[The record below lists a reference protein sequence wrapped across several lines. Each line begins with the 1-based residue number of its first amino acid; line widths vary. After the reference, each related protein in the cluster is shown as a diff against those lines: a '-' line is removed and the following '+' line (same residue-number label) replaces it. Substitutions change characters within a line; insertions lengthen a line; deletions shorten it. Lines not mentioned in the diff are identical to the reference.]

1 MSNLSD
7 FLTTDYVAH
16 FGVTWNAA
24 TMSLRAES
32 PASICFEIEDKKPT
46 IVQPSGQ
53 GVSVIRKKP
62 EVIEVL
68 DLEDFTSQVHGSAN
82 TPSSCDFAI
91 SPVIGSKY
99 LLLNELTRTRSNYIL
114 RFVQPETGVERE
126 GKLETARRQLT
137 ETIERF
143 YSVSNFCDHYVEKT
157 ALFSCR
163 LSDKVKNGIMA
174 KSAKSFNKGIYK
186 LQKMKLHELLP
197 HGFVFKMRVYSE
209 EYRIE

>member
-16 FGVTWNAA
+16 FNVIWDDA
-24 TMSLRAES
+24 TMSLRAEY
-32 PASICFEIEDKKPT
+32 PASICFEIEDKKPS

-62 EVIEVL
+62 EAVEVL
-68 DLEDFTSQVHGSAN
+68 DLEGFTKQVHGNDN
-82 TPSSCDFAI
+82 TPSSCDFAL
-91 SPVIGSKY
+91 SPVVGSEF
-99 LLLNELTRTRSNYIL
+99 LLLNELTRTQSNYIL
-114 RFVQPETGVERE
+114 RFVQPGTGVERE

-143 YSVSNFCDHYVEKT
+143 YSVSNFCDQYAEKT

-163 LSDKVKNGIMA
+163 LSDKVRNGIMA
-174 KSAKSFNKGIYK
+174 KSARSFNKGIYK
-186 LQKMKLHELLP
+186 LQRMRLHELLP
-197 HGFVFKMRVYSE
+197 HGFVFKMRVYGE

>member
-7 FLTTDYVAH
+7 FLTIDYVAH

-24 TMSLRAES
+24 TMSLRTEY
-32 PASICFEIEDKKPT
+32 PASICFEIEDKKPS

-62 EVIEVL
+62 EAVEVL
-68 DLEDFTSQVHGSAN
+68 DLEDFTRKVHGLDN

-91 SPVIGSKY
+91 SPVVGSEY
-99 LLLNELTRTRSNYIL
+99 LLLNELTRTQSNYIL
-114 RFVQPETGVERE
+114 RFVQPKTGVERE
-126 GKLETARRQLT
+126 GKLETARRQFT

-143 YSVSNFCDHYVEKT
+143 YSVSDYCDKYADKT

-163 LSDKVKNGIMA
+163 LSDKVKTGIMA
-174 KSAKSFNKGIYK
+174 KSAKSFNKVIYK
-186 LQKMKLHELLP
+186 LQRMRLHELLP